1 MKTRVILASLV
12 LGILLSGCG
21 TPGGEVPPEQIAEAE
36 EIPVESAVENSE
48 KEPEESNKSGG
59 SSEYG
64 LWFFLEE
71 ESSLGENKFV
81 FHLRSET
88 DEDEEMTLAVSCNP
102 GQTLLV
108 GVLLSSSSFQFPS
121 DPNLEVQVRFDDG
134 PLEDWHAYVDGP
146 FAKAFSPTELPNDA
160 DLMALDLQFLNKLSR
175 HDTFGVRV
183 IDLNGGHT
191 AKFPITGVR
200 AIAEKVSAS
209 NCVPQ

>member
-1 MKTRVILASLV
+1 MKTTVAVVALGV
-12 LGILLSGCG
+12 GILLSGCSNSEETVPPAPTIENKNTEQQPEG
-21 TPGGEVPPEQIAEAE
+21 AAGGESGAE
-36 EIPVESAVENSE
+36 EADA
-48 KEPEESNKSGG
+48 

-64 LWFFLEE
+64 LWSFLEE

-81 FHLRSET
+81 FTLRSET
-88 DEDEEMTLAVSCNP
+88 DEDEEMALAVSCNP

-108 GVLLSSSSFQFPS
+108 GVLLSSSSFQFSS
-121 DPNLEVQVRFDDG
+121 DPSLEVQVRFDDG

-146 FAKAFSPTELPNDA
+146 FAKAFSPNELPSDA
-160 DLMALDLQFLNKLSR
+160 DLLALDLQFLNKLSG